1 MLRPGFPVR
10 PEQRGVLMRKKNAK
24 KPGVN
29 PAFYVMVIPFVLL
42 FFLFHTIPFLQ
53 GIFYSFTD
61 WKGYGVWHTVG
72 LRNYIQFFKD
82 PAILQT
88 YLFTAKFALCATI
101 LVNVLSL
108 ALACGLN
115 SKIKFKNT
123 IKALYFLPYMLGVLI
138 IGFVFNF
145 IFGNVLP
152 QLGSSL
158 GIEALS
164 KNILGT
170 NRAWL
175 GILFVTVWQSMAFS
189 TMIYISGLQTVD
201 KDVYEAADLDGASGF
216 KRFRKI
222 TFPLIAPFFTIN
234 MVLSV
239 KGFLMA
245 FDQIMAMTGGGPGTS
260 TTSISVLIYKRGF
273 DGGQFAYQSAN
284 AVILFLIIAGI
295 SIFQLKVLEKRE
307 EKIS

>member
-1 MLRPGFPVR
+1 MKKMKKR
-10 PEQRGVLMRKKNAK
+10 RGDMS
-24 KPGVN
+24 VN
-29 PAFYVMVIPFVLL
+29 PAFYVMVIPFAIL
-42 FFLFHTIPFLQ
+42 FFMFHTIPFLQ

-61 WKGYGVWHTVG
+61 WKGYGEWNLVG

-82 PAILQT
+82 ASIGQT
-88 YLFTAKFALCATI
+88 YGFTIKFAFCATV
-101 LVNVLSL
+101 LTNVISL
-108 ALACGLN
+108 ALACALN
-115 SKIKFKNT
+115 AKIKFKNT
-123 IKALYFLPYMLGVLI
+123 IKAIYFLPYMLGTLI

-145 IFGNVLP
+145 IFGNVIP
-152 QLGSSL
+152 MFGKSL

-164 KNILGT
+164 TNILGT
-170 NRAWL
+170 ENAWL
-175 GILFVTVWQSMAFS
+175 GILFVTVWQALAFN
-189 TMIYISGLQTVD
+189 TLIYISGLQTVD
-201 KDVYEAADLDGASGF
+201 QDVYEAADLDGAFGM
-216 KRFRKI
+216 KRFMKI

-239 KGFLMA
+239 KNFLMA

-284 AVILFLIIAGI
+284 AVILFIIIAGI

-307 EKIS
+307 AKVN

>member
-1 MLRPGFPVR
+1 MNKK
-10 PEQRGVLMRKKNAK
+10 RGKKSA
-24 KPGVN
+24 VN
-29 PAFYVMVIPFVLL
+29 PAFYIMVVPFMIL
-42 FFLFHTIPFLQ
+42 FFMFHTIPFLQ

-61 WKGYGVWHTVG
+61 WKGYGIWNTVG
-72 LRNYIQFFKD
+72 FRNYLQFFKD
-82 PAILQT
+82 PAMGQT
-88 YLFTAKFALCATI
+88 YGFTIKFAICATVA
-101 LVNVLSL
+101 VNVLSL

-115 SKIKFKNT
+115 AKIKFKNT
-123 IKALYFLPYMLGVLI
+123 IKAIYFLPYMLGTLI

-145 IFGNVLP
+145 IFGNVIP
-152 QLGSSL
+152 QMGQSM

-164 KNILGT
+164 TNILGT
-170 NRAWL
+170 NKAWL
-175 GILFVTVWQSMAFS
+175 GILFVTVWQSMAFN
-189 TMIYISGLQTVD
+189 TMIYLSGLQTVD
-201 KDVYEAADLDGASGF
+201 RDVYEAADLDGATGL
-216 KRFRKI
+216 KRFTKI

-239 KGFLMA
+239 KNFLMA

-307 EKIS
+307 AKMN

>member
-1 MLRPGFPVR
+1 
-10 PEQRGVLMRKKNAK
+10 
-24 KPGVN
+24 
-29 PAFYVMVIPFVLL
+29 MVIPFVVL
-42 FFLFHTIPFLQ
+42 FFAFHTIPFLR

-61 WKGYGVWHTVG
+61 WKGYGVWNTVG

-82 PAILQT
+82 PAIAQT
-88 YLFTAKFALCATI
+88 YLFTLKFAISATV
-101 LVNVLSL
+101 LVNVISL

-115 SKIKFKNT
+115 SKIRFKNT
-123 IKALYFLPYMLGVLI
+123 IKAVYFLPYMLGTLI

-145 IFGNVLP
+145 IFGNVIPLMG
-152 QLGSSL
+152 QSL

-164 KNILGT
+164 SNILGT
-170 NRAWL
+170 NKAWL
-175 GILFVTVWQSMAFS
+175 GILFVTVWQSRAFN
-189 TMIYISGLQTVD
+189 TMIYISGLQTVG
-201 KDVYEAADLDGASGF
+201 KDVYEAADLDGATGF
-216 KRFRKI
+216 TRFRKI

-239 KGFLMA
+239 KNFLMA

-295 SIFQLKVLEKRE
+295 SRFQLKVLEKRE
-307 EKIS
+307 AKMS

>member
-1 MLRPGFPVR
+1 MH
-10 PEQRGVLMRKKNAK
+10 KKKVK
-24 KPGVN
+24 KSKIN
-29 PAFYVMVIPFVLL
+29 LTFYVMVIPFMVL

-61 WKGYGVWHTVG
+61 WKGYGIWNTVG

-82 PAILQT
+82 PTMAQT
-88 YLFTAKFALCATI
+88 YGFTLKFALCATV

-115 SKIKFKNT
+115 MKIKFKNT
-123 IKALYFLPYMLGVLI
+123 IKAIYFLPYMLGTLI

-145 IFGNVLP
+145 IFGNVIPLW
-152 QLGSSL
+152 GENL
-158 GIEALS
+158 GIESLS
-164 KNILGT
+164 TNILGT
-170 NRAWL
+170 NHAWL
-175 GILFVTVWQSMAFS
+175 GILFVTVWQAMAFN
-189 TMIYISGLQTVD
+189 TMIYLSGLQTVD
-201 KDVYEAADLDGASGF
+201 KDVYEAADLDGATGF
-216 KRFRKI
+216 KRFIKI

-239 KGFLMA
+239 KNFLMA

-260 TTSISVLIYKRGF
+260 TTTISVLIYKRGF

-295 SIFQLKVLEKRE
+295 SIFQLKILENRE
-307 EKIS
+307 AKMN

>member
-1 MLRPGFPVR
+1 MVNS
-10 PEQRGVLMRKKNAK
+10 MKKKNK
-24 KPGVN
+24 NGVKVN
-29 PAFYVMVIPFVLL
+29 FAFYLMVIPFVIL

-82 PAILQT
+82 PAIMQT
-88 YLFTAKFALCATI
+88 YLFTIKFAVCATI

-115 SKIKFKNT
+115 AKIKFKNT

-145 IFGNVLP
+145 IFGNVIP
-152 QLGSSL
+152 QLGTSL

-170 NRAWL
+170 NQAWL
-175 GILFVTVWQSMAFS
+175 GILFVTVWQSMAFN
-189 TMIYISGLQTVD
+189 TMIYLSGLQTVD
-201 KDVYEAADLDGASGF
+201 KDIYEAADLDGASGL
-216 KRFRKI
+216 KRFRTI

-295 SIFQLKVLEKRE
+295 SILQLKILEKRE
-307 EKIS
+307 AKIS

>member
-1 MLRPGFPVR
+1 M
-10 PEQRGVLMRKKNAK
+10 KKKAAL
-24 KPGVN
+24 KPKVN
-29 PAFYVMVIPFVLL
+29 PAFYFMVVPFVVL
-42 FFLFHTIPFLQ
+42 FFAFHTIPFLR

-61 WKGYGVWHTVG
+61 WKGYGIWNTVG

-82 PAILQT
+82 PAIGQT
-88 YLFTAKFALCATI
+88 YLFTLKFAVSATI
-101 LVNVLSL
+101 LVNVISL

-115 SKIKFKNT
+115 SKIRFKNT
-123 IKALYFLPYMLGVLI
+123 IKAVYFLPYMLGTLI

-145 IFGNVLP
+145 IFGNVVP
-152 QLGSSL
+152 MLGQNL

-164 KNILGT
+164 SNILGT
-170 NRAWL
+170 NKAWL
-175 GILFVTVWQSMAFS
+175 GILFVTVWQSMAFN
-189 TMIYISGLQTVD
+189 TMIYISGLQTVG
-201 KDVYEAADLDGASGF
+201 KDVYEAADLDGATGF
-216 KRFRKI
+216 TRFRKI

-239 KGFLMA
+239 KNFLMA

-307 EKIS
+307 AKMS

>member
-1 MLRPGFPVR
+1 MG
-10 PEQRGVLMRKKNAK
+10 
-24 KPGVN
+24 
-29 PAFYVMVIPFVLL
+29 
-42 FFLFHTIPFLQ
+42 
-53 GIFYSFTD
+53 
-61 WKGYGVWHTVG
+61 
-72 LRNYIQFFKD
+72 
-82 PAILQT
+82 QT
-88 YLFTAKFALCATI
+88 YGFTIKFALCATV

-115 SKIKFKNT
+115 AKIKFKNT
-123 IKALYFLPYMLGVLI
+123 IKAIYFLPYILGTLI

-145 IFGNVLP
+145 IFGNVIPLWG
-152 QLGSSL
+152 QKL

-164 KNILGT
+164 TNILGT
-170 NRAWL
+170 NQAWL
-175 GILFVTVWQSMAFS
+175 GILFVTVWQAMAFN
-189 TMIYISGLQTVD
+189 TLIYLSGLQTVD
-201 KDVYEAADLDGASGF
+201 RSVYEAADLDGATGL
-216 KRFRKI
+216 KRFIKI

-239 KGFLMA
+239 KNFLMA

-307 EKIS
+307 AKMN